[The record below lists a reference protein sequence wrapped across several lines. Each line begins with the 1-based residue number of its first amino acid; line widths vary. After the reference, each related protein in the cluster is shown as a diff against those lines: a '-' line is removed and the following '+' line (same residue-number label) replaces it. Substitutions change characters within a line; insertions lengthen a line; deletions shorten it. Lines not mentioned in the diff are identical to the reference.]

1 MNGCHVYLVFVF
13 NFTQLD
19 DLGEVG
25 GDGVDVVLESLVV
38 GLEKRVLGRGNSVF
52 RHLSLRL
59 EHQN

>member
-1 MNGCHVYLVFVF
+1 MNGCHLYLIFVF

-25 GDGVDVVLESLVV
+25 GDGVNVILKSLVV
-38 GLEKRVLGRGNSVF
+38 GLEKRVLSRRNGVF
-52 RHLSLRL
+52 RHLPLRL